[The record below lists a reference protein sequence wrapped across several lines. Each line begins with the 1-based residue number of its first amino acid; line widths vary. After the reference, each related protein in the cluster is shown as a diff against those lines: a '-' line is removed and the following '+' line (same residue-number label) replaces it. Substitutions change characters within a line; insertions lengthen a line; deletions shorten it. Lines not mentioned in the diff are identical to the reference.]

1 MAGFTQQWEQNILNR
16 VFRGQNVTFPSTVY
30 VALYTTA
37 PTDTSEGV
45 EVSGGSYAR
54 QAVTFGAPSGNPS
67 VISNSANIDFPV
79 ATANWGTVV
88 AFAIHSAASGTG
100 NMICW
105 GNLSTSKTIQTDD
118 QARIL
123 AGNLQ
128 IQLD

>member
-1 MAGFTQQWEQNILNR
+1 MAGFTQAWEQNILNR
-16 VFRGQNVTFPSTVY
+16 VFRNQAVTFPSTVY

-37 PTDTSEGV
+37 PTDTSEGT

-67 VISNSANIDFPV
+67 VISNTANIDFPV

-88 AFAIHSAASGTG
+88 AFAIHSADSGTG